1 MSCGS
6 SIEIGESI
14 NPSATTLKFLSTRTP
29 SNYLTYKFRN
39 KAAMFPNGKSA
50 PLKLW
55 RKEAVFSILGAPSPP
70 PIQVLPSETT
80 CSHPPYPLGLY
91 KILSHFCVLFQII
104 KCFDKIYSLSSGNDV
119 ITNRVEMYLTLVSLL
134 SSPPHLILH
143 IL

>member
-1 MSCGS
+1 MSCGF

-29 SNYLTYKFRN
+29 SNYLTYKFRS
-39 KAAMFPNGKSA
+39 KAAMFPNGQSA

-55 RKEAVFSILGAPSPP
+55 RKEAVFSIVGAPTPP

-80 CSHPPYPLGLY
+80 CSHPPYQLRS
-91 KILSHFCVLFQII
+91 KSHLWVLCQII
-104 KCFDKIYSLSSGNDV
+104 DCFDKMYSLSSGNDV
-119 ITNRVEMYLTLVSLL
+119 ITNRADMYLTLVSML
-134 SSPPHLILH
+134 SSPPHLIVH

>member
-1 MSCGS
+1 MAEVVFVEAIPTWHIEVSCGF

-29 SNYLTYKFRN
+29 SNYLPYKFRN

-55 RKEAVFSILGAPSPP
+55 RKEAVFSILGAPTPP

-80 CSHPPYPLGLY
+80 CSHPPYTLGLY
-91 KILSHFCVLFQII
+91 KIIVTLLC
-104 KCFDKIYSLSSGNDV
+104 
-119 ITNRVEMYLTLVSLL
+119 LVSDN
-134 SSPPHLILH
+134 
-143 IL
+143 